1 MFVHIGQIKT
11 FMKNIGIPRGFEQST
26 INHKI
31 KRGAF
36 NVPYTKIGLDRYF
49 KDSDILKWLEEQQSE
64 YNETQ

>member
-31 KRGAF
+31 KRGEF
-36 NVPYTKIGLDRYF
+36 DVPYIKIGLDRYF
-49 KDSDILKWLEEQQSE
+49 KDSDILKWLEEQ
-64 YNETQ
+64 